1 MTEGYR
7 LVMAS
12 DVSDRNG
19 LGLELYDP
27 SGHLVAEIF
36 RDDDDGS
43 RTFRMLEQVDL
54 PTDVVRWFLE
64 RAQDTL

>member
-1 MTEGYR
+1 MTEDYR

-27 SGHLVAEIF
+27 SGQLIAEVF

-54 PTDVVRWFLE
+54 PVEVIRWFLE
-64 RAQDTL
+64 RAQDAL